1 MVSKQA
7 QTNVTLLNGMVWGT
21 CNTVLD
27 GGACSA
33 NMDWFASSLE
43 TQCATE
49 LNERN
54 PFVVKTLNGLRLYGI
69 SRKAGCQS
77 NPATNVYCYTQA
89 ATLSDPSD
97 LYFYQ
102 VEFGLNIPNNTK
114 PSCSSCTKSL
124 MNLYVSAI
132 SGAEGLKDDGVRS
145 AMAHAY
151 ANAARIAGGVCGDG
165 FVQSLAIDGS
175 PGLSLSLSSLWFA
188 LLIGCISVVIF

>member
-1 MVSKQA
+1 
-7 QTNVTLLNGMVWGT
+7 MVWGT
-21 CNTVLD
+21 CNAVLD
-27 GGACSA
+27 SNTCSG

-43 TQCATE
+43 THCATE
-49 LNERN
+49 LTERN
-54 PFVVKTLNGLRLYGI
+54 LFVIKTLRGLHLYGI

-102 VEFGLNIPNNTK
+102 IQFGLNIPNNTK

-132 SGAEGLKDDGVRS
+132 SGGEGLKDDDTRNTL
-145 AMAHAY
+145 AHAY

-175 PGLSLSLSSLWFA
+175 LRLSLSLSSLWFS